1 MIIILFLIWLLY
13 SILEGIREALS
24 DAGNFDCDHKHD
36 LYTVQRFLMA
46 SSLVMVLYF
55 FSNLWLPCLFLSLS
69 IVLGFS
75 FLHNGFYFI
84 SRNFFAKQKLYPN
97 GFKSKGSTAVF
108 ELGFILRTVL
118 LIISVGLILIS
129 FFLL

>member
-1 MIIILFLIWLLY
+1 MIIILFVIWLLY
-13 SILEGIREALS
+13 SVLEGVREALS
-24 DAGNFDCDHKHD
+24 DAGDFDCDHKHD
-36 LYTVQRFLMA
+36 IYTLQRFLMG

-55 FSNLWLPCLFLSLS
+55 FSNLWLPCLFLSLA

-84 SRNFFAKQKLYPN
+84 SRNFFAKQKLYPE

-108 ELGFILRTVL
+108 ELGFVLRTIL
-118 LIISVGLILIS
+118 FIISIGLILTS
-129 FFLL
+129 LFLL